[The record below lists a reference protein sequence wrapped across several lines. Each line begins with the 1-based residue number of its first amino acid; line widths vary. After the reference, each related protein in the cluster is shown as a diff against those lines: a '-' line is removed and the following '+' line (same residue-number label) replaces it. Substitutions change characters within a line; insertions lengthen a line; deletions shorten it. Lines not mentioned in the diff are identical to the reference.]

1 MKKQFKTLLGAL
13 LSASMLIFGLNAAAQ
28 SWPNRTVRL
37 VIPFGAGGTADVT
50 ARVIAQDLSQR
61 WGQQVLVDNK
71 PGGDTVIAA
80 AEVLRAAPDG
90 YTLLMAINSTLTLT
104 PHTLAKVPY
113 DPVNDFTYVGQLT
126 SVPMLLLVSDTSPAK
141 NLNDLIDMAKARP
154 SDLNAGGPATVT
166 QLLLEQ
172 FARQAK
178 IKFTWVPYK
187 SGPDTT
193 KALMGGE
200 IQLAVDAVPN
210 NLPFIQNG
218 KFKALAVTTPSR
230 LSTLPNVPTLLELGM
245 KDQRVSLSHI
255 MLAPRGM
262 TPALLKKIQ
271 SDVQASVT
279 SDAVKDKLLS
289 LGVQTNW
296 RDGVELAKS
305 VQLESIA
312 TATLVQELGLKP

>member
-126 SVPMLLLVSDTSPAK
+126 SVPMLLLVSDTSLAK

-230 LSTLPNVPTLLELGM
+230 LSTVPHVPTMRELGM
-245 KDQRVSLSHI
+245 KDPRVSL
-255 MLAPRGM
+255 
-262 TPALLKKIQ
+262 
-271 SDVQASVT
+271 
-279 SDAVKDKLLS
+279 
-289 LGVQTNW
+289 
-296 RDGVELAKS
+296 
-305 VQLESIA
+305 
-312 TATLVQELGLKP
+312 

>member
-141 NLNDLIDMAKARP
+141 NLNDLIDM
-154 SDLNAGGPATVT
+154 T

-305 VQLESIA
+305 VQLESPA